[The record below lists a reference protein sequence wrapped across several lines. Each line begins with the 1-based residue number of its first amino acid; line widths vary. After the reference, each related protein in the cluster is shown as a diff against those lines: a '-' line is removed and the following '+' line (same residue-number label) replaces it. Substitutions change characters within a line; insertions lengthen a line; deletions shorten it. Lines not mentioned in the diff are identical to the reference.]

1 MGCPVRAPIKEA
13 VALLLDSKVLDA
25 GKLLF
30 ENNPLS
36 LVCSHVCT
44 QENQCEGHCI
54 VGKKGKPVCIS
65 EIEQYIS
72 DYYLSIYR
80 PTPSLKTSGKAAIVG
95 SGPAGITIAFLLAEK
110 NYDVTIF
117 EGHDQIGGIMRYG
130 IPEFRLP
137 KSIVDRLATKL
148 VEKGVKVRPNT
159 IIGVNLS
166 IEDLFRDGYG
176 AVFLGTGTWRPRKLE
191 IKGESLGHVHF
202 AVEYLKN
209 PSVIHIGRSVLV
221 IGGGN
226 VAMDV
231 ARTAF
236 RQGSR
241 EVTIVCRRDVAVAR
255 EHDIQYAKIDGAL
268 LEFNKTPVEI
278 VDGGVIFADT
288 GAGGKPVSGTEKL
301 YHADSVIIA
310 VGQGPRSIIAT
321 STKGLN
327 LGESGLVAVD
337 EFGHTSRD
345 GVFAGGDVV
354 TGARTVIAAVAAS
367 KRIAQAM
374 DEYMRGEA
382 GEPHR

>member
-13 VALLLDSKVLDA
+13 IALLLDGKVLDA

-36 LVCSHVCT
+36 LVCGHVCI
-44 QENQCEGHCI
+44 QENQCEGHC
-54 VGKKGKPVCIS
+54 VLGKNGAPVLIS
-65 EIEQYIS
+65 IIEQYIS
-72 DYYLSIYR
+72 DYYLNIYN
-80 PTPSLKTSGKAAIVG
+80 PTPSRRTSGKAAIVG

-110 NYDVTIF
+110 DYDVTIF
-117 EGHDQIGGIMRYG
+117 EGHDRIGGIMRYG

-137 KSIVDRLATKL
+137 KNVVDRLAKKL
-148 VEKGVKVRPNT
+148 VEKGVRVRPNAT
-159 IIGVNLS
+159 IGLNLS
-166 IEDLFRDGYG
+166 IDDLLNDGYQSI
-176 AVFLGTGTWRPRKLE
+176 FLGTGTWRPRKLG
-191 IKGESLGHVHF
+191 IRGESLGHVHY

-209 PSVIHIGRSVLV
+209 PGVNHLGRSVIV

-255 EHDIQYAKIDGAL
+255 EHDIQYAKIDGAHF
-268 LEFNKTPVEI
+268 EFNKTPVEI
-278 VDGGVIFADT
+278 VDRGVIFADT
-288 GAGGKPVSGTEKL
+288 GPGGKPVSGTEKL
-301 YHADSVIIA
+301 YPADSAIIA
-310 VGQGPRSIIAT
+310 VGQGPRSIIAS
-321 STKGLN
+321 STTGLN

-337 EFGHTSRD
+337 EFGHTSRE

-374 DEYMRGEA
+374 DEYMRRKQIDG
-382 GEPHR
+382 